1 VRIISVIA
9 GSILIGVAIVDTVG
23 TLVATR
29 IQTRRWWPT
38 AVLYRYSWPLWRAV
52 GRKIGDEDRRESVLS
67 IYGPLSLL
75 TLLVFW
81 VTMQV
86 IGWGLVW
93 WGYRTG
99 IHTIESLLES
109 IYYAGIGFFTV
120 GFGDVVHVASAPR
133 ILELVEAF
141 FGLTTMALLIGFMP
155 TLFAAYSTREELVS
169 TLDDLSGARV
179 TPLGLLEAYARDGD
193 PAELYEMFDRWEMWT
208 ASVLESHSS
217 YPMLMLFRS
226 KQSGQSWIAASVI
239 VTETAA
245 LCVSM
250 IDSPPDSRAL
260 RLCRRTAQTATR
272 LADALTIE
280 RASTPI
286 AEVVMPEER
295 LRVIYAR
302 LGELGYERRP
312 YEEARA
318 RLNAWHD
325 AYVPHLSAL
334 VARLLIAPEFRLP
347 PAVAALSYD

>member
-1 VRIISVIA
+1 VRIICVLA
-9 GSILIGVAIVDTVG
+9 GTILIAVAVVDTVG

-38 AVLYRYSWPLWRAV
+38 AVLYRYSWPMWRALAKKV
-52 GRKIGDEDRRESVLS
+52 DDEDRREGFLS

-99 IHTIESLLES
+99 INTIDSLLES
-109 IYYAGIGFFTV
+109 IYYAGVGFFTV
-120 GFGDVVHVASAPR
+120 GFGDVVPVASAPR
-133 ILELVEAF
+133 ILVLVEAF
-141 FGLTTMALLIGFMP
+141 FGLMTMALLIGFMP

-169 TLDDLSGARV
+169 TLDDLSGQSV
-179 TPLGLLEAYARDGD
+179 TPLGLFEAYARNGD
-193 PAELYEMFDRWEMWT
+193 PSELYEMFDRWERWT

-250 IDSPPDSRAL
+250 IDRPPDSRAL
-260 RLCRRTAQTATR
+260 RLCRRTAQTAAR
-272 LADALTIE
+272 LEGTITVE
-280 RASTPI
+280 RLVTPS
-286 AEVVMPEER
+286 AEVAMPEER
-295 LRVIYAR
+295 LRLIYER
-302 LGELGYERRP
+302 VGELGYERRP
-312 YEEARA
+312 YEEVRA
-318 RLNAWHD
+318 RIDAWHD
-325 AYVPHLSAL
+325 AYMPHLLAL
-334 VARLLIAPEFRLP
+334 VSRLLIPAEFRLP
-347 PAVAALSYD
+347 PEVTALSYD